1 MDDHSSPTPLLPPFL
16 LLTLPPPPPQAVAE
30 KESVEEFV
38 RSGNDLF
45 TRQAASVED
54 IGKAG
59 QEARGMVD
67 GLVTVAQV

>member
-1 MDDHSSPTPLLPPFL
+1 M
-16 LLTLPPPPPQAVAE
+16 AE
-30 KESVEEFV
+30 KESVEEFI
-38 RSGNDLF
+38 RNGNDLF

-67 GLVTVAQV
+67 GLGTVAQVRRFECVPCHFALRFRPGVLPEVG